1 MKDFEVL
8 VKQAYLLN
16 NKHIDKPIIELYK
29 LENEKLKKAVTM
41 LYLVAK
47 LYDIEV
53 YNNLDEKDKNLLNEV
68 LGEW

>member
-1 MKDFEVL
+1 MSNELKKLKEHLEVL
-8 VKQAYLLN
+8 EQK
-16 NKHIDKPIIELYK
+16 NK
-29 LENEKLKKAVTM
+29 KLKEAVTM

-68 LGEW
+68 LGNETNK